1 MNQYKITALI
11 TKDNLRPEWVK
22 DVPGTAQLDF
32 VRDIARKCWTDDK
45 SKRPSFKQI
54 CSSIRNVLKSTRF
67 QAWTSI

>member
-32 VRDIARKCWTDDK
+32 VRDIARKCWTTINQKDL
-45 SKRPSFKQI
+45 
-54 CSSIRNVLKSTRF
+54 V
-67 QAWTSI
+67 